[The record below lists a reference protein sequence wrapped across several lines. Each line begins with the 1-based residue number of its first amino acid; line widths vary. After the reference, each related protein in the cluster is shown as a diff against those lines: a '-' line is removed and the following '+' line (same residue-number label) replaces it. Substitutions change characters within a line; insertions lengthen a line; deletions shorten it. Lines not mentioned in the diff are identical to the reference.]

1 MGSLENQLGLTLVKA
16 YRLALM
22 LANKQLCDDIEQW
35 IGKLNLPTLKC
46 KRCGAPLSFFDYHLG
61 QGYCGACYELEDEED
76 EQLEH

>member
-35 IGKLNLPTLKC
+35 ISNLNLPTLKC
-46 KRCGAPLSFFDYHLG
+46 ERCGATLSFFDYHVG
-61 QGYCGACYELEDEED
+61 QGYCPTCIEKED